1 MPQFYYHTHV
11 KMPPRPGRRY
21 STDYYRQ
28 TRSERQRLQNWIQ
41 QRHDEIVA
49 VAIVDPDMA
58 TWLDQPLRSCPR
70 EQRGRY
76 YSMYEIV
83 TDALN
88 QLESGKDITQGMLN
102 RWNRLCAGTP
112 WEIDLEESTLV
123 TVPPAALPPTQ
134 FQALFST

>member
-1 MPQFYYHTHV
+1 MPKFYYHTHV
-11 KMPPRPGRRY
+11 KMPPVPGRRY

-28 TRSERQRLQNWIQ
+28 TRSERQRLLIWIA
-41 QRHDEIVA
+41 QRAQDIVM
-49 VAIVDPDMA
+49 VGDQDPDMDA
-58 TWLDQPLRSCPR
+58 WLKQPLRSCPR
-70 EQRGRY
+70 EQRGKY
-76 YSMYEIV
+76 YSMYQIV

-112 WEIDLEESTLV
+112 WEIDLEEGTLV

-134 FQALFST
+134 FQVLFST